1 MSIADPTDFLNNQQT
16 AVLEPDD
23 IAHGPNLTQIKKMSP
38 RQFAQGVLN
47 VYQELGGDSWL
58 LSQARLDPKS
68 FIEILKKILPNSIA
82 LDNLSDFQ
90 ITLVN
95 RFGDKIEIEST
106 SDDRNPYPDI
116 PDNRS
121 KEVPQLTAEPIGRD
135 AGAEGL
141 PSINI
146 QERFGDEQTV
156 TGNNL
161 DPDFTL

>member
-1 MSIADPTDFLNNQQT
+1 MSIADPTDFLNNQHPT
-16 AVLEPDD
+16 VFEPDSLE
-23 IAHGPNLTQIKKMSP
+23 HGPNLTTLKKMSP

-106 SDDRNPYPDI
+106 SDDRNPYPS
-116 PDNRS
+116 PENRS
-121 KEVPQLTAEPIGRD
+121 KEAPQLTAEPIGRD
-135 AGAEGL
+135 AGAGGL
-141 PSINI
+141 PSIDI
-146 QERFGDEQTV
+146 KERFGDDSQTV